1 MAKRRVKKTSGP
13 AKPEGRVAAL
23 RKALGQQKKA
33 ELIDILVELA
43 GEDRRL
49 LRRLTEQ
56 FDVATPPPELIAA
69 TRQAIAEATDFDE
82 RDINRNFDIDYDAY
96 AEAKR
101 NLDRLIKL
109 GQLRPALD
117 LSLELMKQ
125 GSYQVEMSD
134 EGLMTEE
141 IEECLAVVIKS
152 LPSCGLP
159 ADEVIQWCQAMH
171 AADRVGFIADRELSA
186 LRRHV
191 EASATK

>member
-1 MAKRRVKKTSGP
+1 MAKRRPKQPPRLGKSE
-13 AKPEGRVAAL
+13 EGVAAL
-23 RKALGQQKKA
+23 RKALEKQKKG

-56 FDVATPPPELIAA
+56 LDVATPPPELIAS

-82 RDINRNFDIDYDAY
+82 RDINRNFAIDYDAY
-96 AEAKR
+96 AEVKR
-101 NLDRLIKL
+101 NLDRLVKL
-109 GQLRPALD
+109 GQLRPALE

-134 EGLMTEE
+134 EGQMTDE
-141 IEECLAVVIKS
+141 IADCLGVVIKA

-159 ADEVIQWCQAMH
+159 TDEVIQWCQAMH
-171 AADRVGFIADRELSA
+171 AADRVGFIADQELNA